1 VSFPLIYFLF
11 PRDLALYLSFFSS
24 FSLDLLPEEIIGTED
39 VPEYISSDSSL
50 EAEDA
55 TPEQRT
61 SHQLRRRVRHLE
73 HNLRDITARCQAER
87 ERHMALEALV
97 GGKMLLTFFL
107 DFVPASGFL
116 TPNIHSFASD
126 VSDRYNNL
134 KAAWDS
140 LVEAANHG
148 HPRAFQVAVTVVL
161 EQLKREQPEKKQ
173 RKD

>member
-1 VSFPLIYFLF
+1 
-11 PRDLALYLSFFSS
+11 
-24 FSLDLLPEEIIGTED
+24 
-39 VPEYISSDSSL
+39 VP
-50 EAEDA
+50 
-55 TPEQRT
+55 T
-61 SHQLRRRVRHLE
+61 
-73 HNLRDITARCQAER
+73 
-87 ERHMALEALV
+87 
-97 GGKMLLTFFL
+97 
-107 DFVPASGFL
+107 SGFL
-116 TPNIHSFASD
+116 APNIHSSVSD